1 MKKLILALVFTQ
13 IFSNAFAQ
21 VSYEELQLVK
31 EAIYKAFEEIKP
43 SDEDF
48 LSINEP
54 IPGLPEDYW
63 WSIEMV
69 HASYV
74 RVPSVDEES
83 VTHKI
88 YLMGGFV
95 RLDGMTP
102 DGLAVTAC
110 HEIGH
115 GIGGDPK
122 KNPSMGMPGS
132 TTEGQSDY
140 FSTKVC
146 LPVVMKYL
154 EQLRAISNN
163 PYLAKLCGLQKKYK
177 TELCKRM
184 FTALESDMAFFDY
197 LGTPVAFENYATEVA
212 LEINRDPSF
221 YPSSQCRL
229 DTMIHGLLGLERP
242 MCWYPEGE
250 ENGIHRANL

>member
-1 MKKLILALVFTQ
+1 MKKLILILLCTQ
-13 IFSNAFAQ
+13 AFAE
-21 VSYEELQLVK
+21 VSYVELQLVK
-31 EAIYKAFEEIKP
+31 EAVYKAFEEIKP
-43 SDEDF
+43 SDKDF
-48 LSINEP
+48 LTINEP
-54 IPGLPEDYW
+54 IPGLSETYW
-63 WSIEMV
+63 WDIDMV

-74 RVPSVDEES
+74 RVPDENELT

-95 RLDGMTP
+95 RLEGMTP

-122 KNPSMGMPGS
+122 KDPSMGNPGS

-154 EQLRAISNN
+154 EQLRKSSENI
-163 PYLAKLCGLQKKYK
+163 YLEKLCKLQNNYS
-177 TELCKRM
+177 EDSCMRM
-184 FTALESDMAFFDY
+184 FTALESDMAFFKY
-197 LGTPVAFENYATEVA
+197 LGTPVSFENYATEVA
-212 LEINRDPSF
+212 FEINRNPSF

-242 MCWYPEGE
+242 ICWYPTGE
-250 ENGIHRANL
+250 DNGALRANL